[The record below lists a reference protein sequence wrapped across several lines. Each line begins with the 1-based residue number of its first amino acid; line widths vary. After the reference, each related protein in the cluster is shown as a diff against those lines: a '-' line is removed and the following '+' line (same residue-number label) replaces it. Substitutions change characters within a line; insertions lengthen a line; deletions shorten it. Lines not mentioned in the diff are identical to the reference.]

1 MSEILL
7 KQPLEKISTDKTDVL
22 YIQDNLN
29 ILIEMWIEENYPTNT
44 DEEKIKMLEFIKQE
58 IQVWIN
64 GILNENSTIEDL
76 KKIRWIEYKY
86 HDIIDYKQE
95 RPQYSQKIQ
104 KVKNKIDWVIK
115 H

>member
-7 KQPLEKISTDKTDVL
+7 NQPLEKISMDKTDVL

-29 ILIEMWIEENYPTNT
+29 ILIGMWIEENYPTKA

-58 IQVWIN
+58 IQVWIDWN
-64 GILNENSTIEDL
+64 LNENSTVADL

-95 RPQYSQKIQ
+95 RSQYGQKIQ
-104 KVKNKIDWVIK
+104 NVKSKIEWVIK
-115 H
+115 N

>member
-76 KKIRWIEYKY
+76 KKIR
-86 HDIIDYKQE
+86 
-95 RPQYSQKIQ
+95 
-104 KVKNKIDWVIK
+104 
-115 H
+115 